1 MSAVEKNDDTIS
13 DCTEQPITEMDV
25 RDRIVLEKCRSKI
38 IKDLDIKHVIDDL
51 IAMKLVDD
59 RNYEQIKSQV
69 SYYFFRKC

>member
-1 MSAVEKNDDTIS
+1 MSALEINDDTIS

-69 SYYFFRKC
+69 S

>member
-1 MSAVEKNDDTIS
+1 MSAVENSDDIS
-13 DCTEQPITEMDV
+13 DTETITEMDV
-25 RDRIVLEKCRSKI
+25 RDRIVLEKCRSQI

-69 SYYFFRKC
+69 S

>member
-13 DCTEQPITEMDV
+13 DCIEQPITEMDV

-69 SYYFFRKC
+69 S

>member
-1 MSAVEKNDDTIS
+1 MSAVENNDDIS
-13 DCTEQPITEMDV
+13 DTEIDSITEMDV

>member
-38 IKDLDIKHVIDDL
+38 IKDLANPLSTRLALTTVL
-51 IAMKLVDD
+51 AV
-59 RNYEQIKSQV
+59 QG
-69 SYYFFRKC
+69 F